1 MTKNECQKNELT
13 VISQKHWC
21 DLRYWVCVL
30 SLIDIPVIP
39 DLRYWVCVLSLID
52 IPVIPD
58 LEEQQDDD
66 IQVKVAI
73 APK

>member
-1 MTKNECQKNELT
+1 MNLLWSYRDTG
-13 VISQKHWC
+13 
-21 DLRYWVCVL
+21 
-30 SLIDIPVIP
+30 LIYVTNIVFF
-39 DLRYWVCVLSLID
+39 SLID